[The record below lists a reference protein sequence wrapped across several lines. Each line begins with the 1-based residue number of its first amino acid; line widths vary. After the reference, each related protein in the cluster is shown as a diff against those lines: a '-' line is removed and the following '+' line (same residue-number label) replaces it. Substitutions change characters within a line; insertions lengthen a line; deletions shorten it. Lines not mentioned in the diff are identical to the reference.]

1 MRALGFQFRAGDAGV
16 HFVATPLGTQLS
28 IAKLY
33 TWLARKSPKWRF
45 LAGKIIE
52 RHEGVFFRKPCVC
65 VWNVCTDVKLRSWLI
80 VLYVMLYYIIFYLEA
95 GGHRG
100 PGGSVANE
108 DTPRDTCKRTC
119 LQWPDSPWAPSCA
132 AGMSLWT
139 HRGQS
144 MGASVHSL
152 DVQPHGLII
161 IYIHVTNI

>member
-65 VWNVCTDVKLRSWLI
+65 VKRLHRRKTSVVTHRIIC
-80 VLYVMLYYIIFYLEA
+80 YVILYYIIFYYILPRS
-95 GGHRG
+95 RG
-100 PGGSVANE
+100 PPGSRGGRWPTK
-108 DTPRDTCKRTC
+108 TPPGTRVNVPACSGPTVPGRRRAQLGCHFERIA
-119 LQWPDSPWAPSCA
+119 DSPWVPACTA
-132 AGMSLWT
+132 WMSNLT
-139 HRGQS
+139 
-144 MGASVHSL
+144 V
-152 DVQPHGLII
+152 
-161 IYIHVTNI
+161 